1 MHIKVGNKIYD
12 GSTEPI
18 AVILTKE
25 DKDFIAAM
33 GSDKQIFLRFPAG
46 MSVEDAGAWANSLDV
61 EIIKK

>member
-25 DKDFIAAM
+25 DKDSIAAM
-33 GSDKQIFLRFPAG
+33 GDKQIFTCLPKG
-46 MSVEDAGAWANSLDV
+46 MSVEDVGAWANSTNV
-61 EIIKK
+61 EVIKK